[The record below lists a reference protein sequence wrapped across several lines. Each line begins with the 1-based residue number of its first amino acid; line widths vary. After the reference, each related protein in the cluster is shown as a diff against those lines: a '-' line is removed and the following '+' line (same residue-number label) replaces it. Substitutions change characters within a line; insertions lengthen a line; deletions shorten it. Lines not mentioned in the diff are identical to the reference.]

1 MNHLT
6 PYLRD
11 RGSVP
16 PTSVLYVDGM
26 YPMQIALVKASL
38 APRDL
43 GTLERLGISS
53 YRNNV
58 VILEDPLDLC
68 LIVTPT
74 KNPVPSS
81 ARYSTEPFRNFKI
94 VPSALIIGCQH

>member
-1 MNHLT
+1 MIGIVRGRNVSDA
-6 PYLRD
+6 D
-11 RGSVP
+11 R
-16 PTSVLYVDGM
+16 
-26 YPMQIALVKASL
+26 AASL
-38 APRDL
+38 A
-43 GTLERLGISS
+43 LERLGILS

-94 VPSALIIGCQH
+94 VPSALIIGCQRGSLHNRMTPISEKGYS